1 MSDTFR
7 FLIRDGLENDIAACL
22 NLDGSYSTDYVWQM
36 TFQDDLQNY
45 TATFKT
51 ERLPRAMEVDYALSK
66 RRLQLALPESQCFL
80 VASGRAADEAE
91 SEILAEPE
99 TLGFLVMSY
108 DPMHEIARV
117 QDLVVSRIFRRRRI
131 GTRLLRIARQWAKEQ
146 NARQFTIETQTKNYP
161 AILFCQNSGLT
172 FCGFNDQ
179 YFPNQDIAVFFGQAL
194 R

>member
-7 FLIRDGLENDIAACL
+7 FLIRDGVESDIAACL

-51 ERLPRAMEVDYALSK
+51 ERLPRAMEVDYAPSK

-80 VASGRAADEAE
+80 VASGRAADA
-91 SEILAEPE
+91 APPE

-108 DPMHEIARV
+108 DPMHQMARV
-117 QDLVVSRIFRRRRI
+117 QDLVVSRPFRRRRI

-146 NARQFTIETQTKNYP
+146 DARQFLVEAQTKNYP

-179 YFPNQDIAVFFGQAL
+179 YFSNQDIAVFFGQSL